1 MPEALRFALMLL
13 DEVVP
18 LAVRGVRGA
27 VEALESGRDAVA
39 LMVAEDRNPTAAEWS
54 GLNAELEALRRQL
67 RSD

>member
-1 MPEALRFALMLL
+1 MPEALKFALMLL

-27 VEALESGRDAVA
+27 VEALQGGRDAVA

-54 GLNAELEALRRQL
+54 GLNAELEVLRRRL
-67 RSD
+67 HSD